1 MSINKYKAF
10 LTAVECGSLT
20 EAANRLYYTQS
31 AISRMVADLE
41 NQWGVELL
49 IRKKSGVTLTTA
61 GRALLPF
68 IRKICNDE
76 MRLNGV
82 LQDLTGLKTGVV
94 RLGTVT
100 AVANEWLPVVLKQ
113 LIKEAPGVEFEILIG
128 NGEIISQWLKEDR
141 IDVGLFT
148 PGVIDDKLNA
158 KLLHLDEFKVIFPE
172 GHPLGQLEKVP
183 LSSIKEYPFILH
195 GASWCKPLEEGL
207 ADSKQR
213 IPVRYTTVGATS
225 IVNLVRDG
233 IGVSI
238 LPELLLENDKSKV
251 QSRPLDPPLSRKIY
265 MVTHGVPTMP
275 AVKEFIRRL
284 PELLAG
290 RAKVSDQGLAVVS

>member
-1 MSINKYKAF
+1 MSINKFKAF
-10 LTAVECGSLT
+10 LTAVECGSFT

-31 AISRMVADLE
+31 AVSRMVADLE
-41 NQWGVELL
+41 SQWGVELL

-61 GRALLPF
+61 GKALLPF
-68 IRKICNDE
+68 VRKICNDE

-82 LQDLTGLKTGVV
+82 LQDLTGLKSGVV

-100 AVANEWLPVVLKQ
+100 AVANEWLPLILKQ
-113 LIKEAPGVEFEILIG
+113 MIKKAPGVEYEVLIG

-148 PGVIDDKLNA
+148 PAFDENLNA
-158 KLLHLDEFKVIFPE
+158 KLLHLDEFKVIFPN
-172 GHPLGQLEKVP
+172 GHPLSRFERVP
-183 LSSIKEYPFILH
+183 LKALKDFPYILH
-195 GASWCKPLEEGL
+195 GASWCRPLEEGL
-207 ADSKQR
+207 KDSKQK

-275 AVKEFIRRL
+275 AVKEFILRL
-284 PELLAG
+284 PEFLAG
-290 RAKVSDQGLAVVS
+290 RTKV

>member
-100 AVANEWLPVVLKQ
+100 AVANEWLPVILKQ
-113 LIKEAPGVEFEILIG
+113 MMKAAPGVEYEILIG

-148 PGVIDDKLNA
+148 PAFDQNLNA
-158 KLLHLDEFKVIFPE
+158 TLLHLDEFKVIFPN
-172 GHPLGQLEKVP
+172 GHPLSRFETVP
-183 LSSIKEYPFILH
+183 LKALKDYPFILH
-195 GASWCKPLEEGL
+195 GASWCEPLEEGL
-207 ADSKQR
+207 KDAKQR

-251 QSRPLDPPLSRKIY
+251 QSRPLDQPLSRKIY

-290 RAKVSDQGLAVVS
+290 RAKVSD